1 MESRHNGDAL
11 VINPMAAGTDNT
23 RIMPQ
28 KETERHFSE
37 SDDNFRLQ
45 EAYFFRRLLLVLFVS
60 VLGIALMTGIYFI
73 RLEPEVRF
81 AVVGA
86 VQFFM
91 TVCNSVILG
100 SSFFQRYRVY
110 PRGSALAAVLILM
123 YGVSDFFMPR
133 EVKYAV
139 LAASVIGGFLLPET
153 WGNKQV

>member
-1 MESRHNGDAL
+1 MLTINQADLFYAAEYAL
-11 VINPMAAGTDNT
+11 AALLLLLCTWQRGTLDI
-23 RIMPQ
+23 RRQIGR
-28 KETERHFSE
+28 KV
-37 SDDNFRLQ
+37 
-45 EAYFFRRLLLVLFVS
+45 FFRRLLLVLFVS

-73 RLEPEVRF
+73 RLEPEVR
-81 AVVGA
+81 
-86 VQFFM
+86 FFM

>member
-1 MESRHNGDAL
+1 
-11 VINPMAAGTDNT
+11 
-23 RIMPQ
+23 MP
-28 KETERHFSE
+28 RNMHWRRSFCFSARG
-37 SDDNFRLQ
+37 SGGRLISGRQ
-45 EAYFFRRLLLVLFVS
+45 IGRKVFFRRLLLVLFVS

-81 AVVGA
+81 AAVGA

>member
-1 MESRHNGDAL
+1 MLTINQADLFYAAEYAL
-11 VINPMAAGTDNT
+11 AALLLLLCTWQRGTLDI
-23 RIMPQ
+23 RRQIGR
-28 KETERHFSE
+28 KV
-37 SDDNFRLQ
+37 
-45 EAYFFRRLLLVLFVS
+45 FFRRLLLVLFVS

-73 RLEPEVRF
+73 RLEPEVR
-81 AVVGA
+81 
-86 VQFFM
+86 
-91 TVCNSVILG
+91 
-100 SSFFQRYRVY
+100 FQRYRVY

>member
-1 MESRHNGDAL
+1 MLTINQADLFYAAEYAL
-11 VINPMAAGTDNT
+11 AAFLLFLCAWKRG
-23 RIMPQ
+23 
-28 KETERHFSE
+28 
-37 SDDNFRLQ
+37 RLDI
-45 EAYFFRRLLLVLFVS
+45 RRLLVLFVS

-81 AVVGA
+81 AAVGA

>member
-1 MESRHNGDAL
+1 MLTINQADLFYAVEYAL
-11 VINPMAAGTDNT
+11 AALLLLLCTWKRGTLDI
-23 RIMPQ
+23 RRQIGR
-28 KETERHFSE
+28 KV
-37 SDDNFRLQ
+37 
-45 EAYFFRRLLLVLFVS
+45 FFRRLLLALFVS
-60 VLGIALMTGIYFI
+60 VPGIVLMAGIYFL
-73 RLEPEVRF
+73 RLEPEARF
-81 AVVGA
+81 AAVGA

-100 SSFFQRYRVY
+100 SSFSSGTASI
-110 PRGSALAAVLILM
+110 PAAALAAVLILM

>member
-1 MESRHNGDAL
+1 MPRNMHWRCSFCFSARGS
-11 VINPMAAGTDNT
+11 VGTLDI
-23 RIMPQ
+23 RRQIGR
-28 KETERHFSE
+28 KV
-37 SDDNFRLQ
+37 
-45 EAYFFRRLLLVLFVS
+45 FFRRLLLVLFVS

-81 AVVGA
+81 AAVGA

-133 EVKYAV
+133 EVKYVV
-139 LAASVIGGFLLPET
+139 LAASVIGGFCPQINGRSNGILFY
-153 WGNKQV
+153 NKTS

>member
-1 MESRHNGDAL
+1 MLTINQADLFYAAEYAL
-11 VINPMAAGTDNT
+11 AALLLLLCTWQRGTLDI
-23 RIMPQ
+23 RRQIGR
-28 KETERHFSE
+28 KV
-37 SDDNFRLQ
+37 
-45 EAYFFRRLLLVLFVS
+45 FFRRLLLVLFVS

-81 AVVGA
+81 AAVGA

-91 TVCNSVILG
+91 TVCNSVIFG